1 MLWLKLQ
8 KVKTKEKHYKFY
20 TIKNRIFLVFLKM
33 KIKISSKDSTLIVK
47 LGTVLIS
54 WLIELKLI
62 LKKVI
67 FNTKTEKRIIFMVG
81 NKLNKYYY
89 NNKVIKPII

>member
-1 MLWLKLQ
+1 
-8 KVKTKEKHYKFY
+8 
-20 TIKNRIFLVFLKM
+20 M

>member
-1 MLWLKLQ
+1 
-8 KVKTKEKHYKFY
+8 
-20 TIKNRIFLVFLKM
+20 M

-62 LKKVI
+62 KTKVI
-67 FNTKTEKRIIFMVG
+67 FNR
-81 NKLNKYYY
+81 
-89 NNKVIKPII
+89 